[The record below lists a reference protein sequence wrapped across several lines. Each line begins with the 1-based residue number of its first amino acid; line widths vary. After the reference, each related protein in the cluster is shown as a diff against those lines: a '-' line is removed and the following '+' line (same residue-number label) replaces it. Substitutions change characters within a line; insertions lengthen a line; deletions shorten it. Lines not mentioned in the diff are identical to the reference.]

1 MEGLGLQP
9 EVPHCRQTALRQ
21 TLNRILMAIDAFQ
34 FHRVRTLAHQSL
46 RAIERR
52 GLTLAKGEERHV
64 GHHEFTGG
72 APYHCLGS
80 DSDGEWLPRRCPGC
94 GVVAVVGHGRR
105 VRASHDVLHD
115 SIRVRRGF
123 CNHRNHTLTVLTAGC
138 VPRAPYS
145 LAAREQAMDRLA
157 SGSTLGQAAPD
168 CRDPDRIADP
178 STIRRWGLAAHRS
191 FPFLVAVARHI
202 LGAPTILAWD
212 FRAAA
217 CILVVEPS
225 SPSKRVSSSGVSG
238 RGST

>member
-191 FPFLVAVARHI
+191 FPFWVAVARHI